1 MEKNGLIV
9 FIFELLCG
17 LVCIGLGIYYFSVTD
32 TTKAVVFLLVG
43 AVCIVMAVRALMG
56 VLRNKKNKDDKDKK

>member
-17 LVCIGLGIYYFSVTD
+17 LVCIGLGIYYFSVAD

-43 AVCIVMAVRALMG
+43 AVCIVMAVRALLCI
-56 VLRNKKNKDDKDKK
+56 LRNKKNKDDKDKK